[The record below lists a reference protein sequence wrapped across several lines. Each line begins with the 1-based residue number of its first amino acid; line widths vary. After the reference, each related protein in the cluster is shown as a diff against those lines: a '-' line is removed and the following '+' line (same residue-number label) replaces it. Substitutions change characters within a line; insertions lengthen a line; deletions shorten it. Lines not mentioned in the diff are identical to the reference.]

1 MTFQPAESP
10 VLLGFFF
17 SIFYACQSLDN
28 SDNNINFV
36 TPKVGKAAEIPQKLV
51 GKAAEMTK
59 ETNNK
64 THLYD

>member
-1 MTFQPAESP
+1 MTFQPTVSP
-10 VLLGFFF
+10 VLLGFFL
-17 SIFYACQSLDN
+17 IFYACQSLDN
-28 SDNNINFV
+28 SDNNINLV

-51 GKAAEMTK
+51 RKAAEMTK